1 MLTFN
6 PNKRIVVEDA
16 LAHPYLEQYYDP
28 ADEVSFLINHSIIII
43 VIIMLFFFVQ
53 PVAEEPFKFD
63 MELDDLPKEVLKQY
77 IFDETSQYAKDHP
90 DNVIQLIII

>member
-1 MLTFN
+1 M
-6 PNKRIVVEDA
+6 VEDA

-28 ADEVSFLINHSIIII
+28 GDEVFLYAVKLQSRMLI
-43 VIIMLFFFVQ
+43 VITSNVVIRKFQ

-77 IFDETSQYAKDHP
+77 IFEETLLFQKNHQENAM
-90 DNVIQLIII
+90 